1 MVKNGIVVKTDNNK
15 ARVAILRTSACGG
28 GCDSCGGCETSEM
41 FIDLPNTI
49 NAKVGDEV
57 RVRSKASKIFF
68 LSFLTYIIP
77 LVILVGSIVLSYSYF
92 KGAGNDNY
100 ELLSF
105 GVGLLSFVVSAIF
118 LRFLDKRVNGS
129 GQGLLVLEKT
139 LGNIA
144 D

>member
-1 MVKNGIVVKTDNNK
+1 MVKDGIVVRADNKK
-15 ARVAILRTSACGG
+15 ARVAFIRSSACGG
-28 GCDSCGGCETSEM
+28 GCDSCGGCETSEI
-41 FIDLPNTI
+41 FVDLPNTI

-77 LVILVGSIVLSYSYF
+77 LVVLVGSIAASYSYF
-92 KGAGNDNY
+92 KGAGYDNY

-105 GVGLLSFVVSAIF
+105 GVGLLSFLVSAIF
-118 LRFLDKRVNGS
+118 LRFLDKKVSGS
-129 GQGLLVLEKT
+129 GQGLLVLEKI